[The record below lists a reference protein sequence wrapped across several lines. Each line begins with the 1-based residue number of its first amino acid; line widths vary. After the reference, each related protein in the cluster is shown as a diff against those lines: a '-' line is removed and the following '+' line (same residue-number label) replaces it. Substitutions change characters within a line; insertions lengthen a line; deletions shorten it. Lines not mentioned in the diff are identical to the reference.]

1 MPSVHA
7 ALPIAIQVQFMIGS
21 NAVMSPTS
29 CERTCDLRNPCP
41 LIDAPGTDSHPMTKS
56 PIQDSP
62 TEPCAKD
69 VLSLIQQVFQAAH
82 VAMTERSSIA
92 DSV

>member
-1 MPSVHA
+1 
-7 ALPIAIQVQFMIGS
+7 
-21 NAVMSPTS
+21 
-29 CERTCDLRNPCP
+29 
-41 LIDAPGTDSHPMTKS
+41 MTKS

-62 TEPCAKD
+62 TEPSAKD
-69 VLSLIQQVFQAAH
+69 VLSLIQQVFQLAH